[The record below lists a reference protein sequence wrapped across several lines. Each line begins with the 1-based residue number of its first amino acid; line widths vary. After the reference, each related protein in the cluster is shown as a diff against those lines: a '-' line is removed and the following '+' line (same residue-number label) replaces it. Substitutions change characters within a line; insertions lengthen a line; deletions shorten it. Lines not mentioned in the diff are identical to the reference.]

1 MKGESALQ
9 KKNLAKAILLC
20 SMAMLL
26 TACKK
31 DVQIFEKKP
40 VTEAVEVAAA
50 DMERDVFYVK
60 NGTKFS
66 KVYLPG
72 GNAKKKA
79 RNLNKARVLYF
90 LDDEPMVPTHYK
102 GEVITYKSATTD
114 LYKEGLTLER
124 YKDIGFSIGVFGGTI
139 GEDGFLHIS
148 IKDNVV
154 PGSDAAAA
162 FAKAQV
168 DDVRIVSVGGID
180 IKEMLDPDC
189 GVLLGLEDGKNYTVE
204 FYLGTYYYQYTFVA
218 DTHFL
223 QAYEYYSYGSSEI
236 KDTKLSYMS
245 FTTPTDLKSG
255 YYNVSGTGLFLYHA
269 YEKGDVPE
277 DEDLNESYYKN
288 ERDQILQFTRQYN
301 LSVPIET
308 KDLYIEV
315 LYGGVSDD
323 EDVGY
328 NIGGYLISPE
338 GDLYNMTVSSE
349 FSSMTTSL
357 TTAMPGDWTICIFPR
372 SLQINKLTTDT
383 NEAEEEATQIEEE
396 YVFEESK
403 DYVAIY
409 ADITGEGNVYGAV
422 VAEDGRTYVM
432 ETVTETD
439 AQKKKH
445 RYLVYRFPHIN
456 AGTYKIVFYYYKSE
470 GEVQNIS
477 FKDYDPNTN
486 ELK

>member
-1 MKGESALQ
+1 MRQ
-9 KKNLAKAILLC
+9 IKKTAIVGLLF
-20 SMAMLL
+20 SGLVLL
-26 TACKK
+26 SACKK

-40 VTEAVEVAAA
+40 ITEAVEVDASE
-50 DMERDVFYVK
+50 MERDKFYVK

-72 GNAKKKA
+72 GNAKNEA

-90 LDDEPMVPTHYK
+90 LNDEPMVPTHYK

-124 YKDIGFSIGVFGGTI
+124 YKDIGYSIGVFGGTI
-139 GEDGFLHIS
+139 GDDGFLHIS

-154 PGSDAAAA
+154 PGSDASAA
-162 FAKAQV
+162 FAKSQI
-168 DDVRIVSVGGID
+168 DEVRIVSIGGMATKD
-180 IKEMLDPDC
+180 IVDADC
-189 GVLLGLEDGKNYTVE
+189 GVLLGLEKDKSYTVE

-223 QAYEYYSYGSSEI
+223 QAYEYYSYGSAEI

-255 YYNVSGTGLFLYHA
+255 YYNVSGTGVFLYHA
-269 YEKGDVPE
+269 YEKGNVPE
-277 DEDLNESYYKN
+277 DENLNESYYQN

-308 KDLYIEV
+308 KDMYVEV
-315 LYGGVSDD
+315 TYGGVSDD

-338 GDLYNMTVSSE
+338 GDLYDMTISAEQST
-349 FSSMTTSL
+349 MTASL

-372 SLQINKLTTDT
+372 SLQISKLTTDT
-383 NEAEEEATQIEEE
+383 NEPTEEATQIEEE
-396 YVFEESK
+396 YVVEEGK
-403 DYVAIY
+403 DYVAVY
-409 ADITGEGNVYGAV
+409 ADITGDGDVYGAI

-432 ETVTETD
+432 ETVTEKTSD
-439 AQKKKH
+439 KQKH

-456 AGTYKIVFYYYKSE
+456 AGNYKIVFYYFKSE
-470 GEVQNIS
+470 SDVTNIS
-477 FKDYDPNTN
+477 IREYDPTTN